1 MKKQKKPFWK
11 SEEFWEY
18 VVIIV
23 VSCLAST
30 GTLLVLAKLG
40 LW

>member
-11 SEEFWEY
+11 SEEFLECF
-18 VVIIV
+18 VTIV
-23 VSCLAST
+23 VSCLASAA
-30 GTLLVLAKLG
+30 TLLVLAKLR

>member
-11 SEEFWEY
+11 TEEFWEY
-18 VVIIV
+18 VVTIV